1 MHGRRV
7 LRLALS
13 LFALPAA
20 VLIAGC
26 GGAGGGAG
34 APAAGGS
41 GGADPPINVY
51 PIPGAQVASPQT
63 QITFRGLPIRQVG
76 QIVVTGSRSGTH
88 AGRFY
93 ADSDGHGGSFF
104 PDKPFTAGE
113 EVTVK
118 THLNILGV
126 KHGTFH
132 FEVAK
137 PAGAIPDD
145 PQPPAQ
151 RQPGDVLQFRS
162 RPDLTPV
169 AIELTRESNDTAP
182 GDIFLAPQVGPLESG
197 PMILSSDGELLFF
210 QPVRAPDFAANFQAQ
225 RYRGKPVLTWWEG
238 YTGAGVGVGED
249 VIENS
254 AYVPIALVKAGNG
267 LSADLHEFTI
277 TPDNTA
283 LITAY
288 YPVYWNASSVHGPT
302 NEIVLDSVV
311 QEIDIATGLVL
322 FQWDSLDHVPL
333 NDTYEALPTNAGN
346 PFDYFHV
353 NSVETDGPDKLLI
366 SARNT
371 WAAYEVA
378 KDNGDVLWT
387 LGGKKSTFAMGSG
400 TSFAFQHDVDAP
412 GLSDPVVT
420 LFDDGAGPPQVH
432 TQSRAITLR
441 LNFADKSA
449 TLLGQYVHDPPLLSS
464 FEGNVQSLSNGDKFV
479 GWGQQAYF
487 SEFNAKG
494 QMIFDARFVDGND
507 SYRAYRELWEGTPQR
522 PPAVIASTSGSLTT
536 VYMSWNGATTV
547 SYWRVLAGSS
557 PTSLQAITTEP
568 KQGFETE
575 VQIASQAYVA
585 VQALDA
591 RGRTLGTSATV
602 PAPAGSP
609 QPASGTA

>member
-13 LFALPAA
+13 LIALPAA
-20 VLIAGC
+20 MLIAGC
-26 GGAGGGAG
+26 GGGSPGGS
-34 APAAGGS
+34 GGS

-63 QITFRGLPIRQVG
+63 QITFRGLPIKQVG
-76 QIVVTGSRSGTH
+76 QILVTGSRSGTH

-104 PDKPFTAGE
+104 PDEAFTPGE

-118 THLNILGV
+118 THLNVLGV
-126 KHGTFH
+126 NHGTFH

-137 PAGAIPDD
+137 PAGPIPDD
-145 PQPPAQ
+145 PTPPAP

-169 AIELTRESNDTAP
+169 AVELTRESADTAP

-210 QPVRAPDFAANFQAQ
+210 QPVRAPDFAADFQAQ

-277 TPDNTA
+277 TPENTA

-288 YPVYWNASSVHGPT
+288 YPVYWNASSVHGST

-333 NDTYEALPTNAGN
+333 TDSYEALPKNTGN
-346 PFDYFHV
+346 PFDYFHL
-353 NSVETDGPDKLLI
+353 NSVETDGPDKLLV

-371 WAAYEVA
+371 WAAYEIA

-432 TQSRAITLR
+432 DQSRAITLG
-441 LNFADKSA
+441 LDFADKRA

-464 FEGNVQSLSNGDKFV
+464 FEGSVQSLSNGDKFV

-494 QMIFDARFVDGND
+494 QMIFDGRFVDGND

-522 PPAVIASTSGSLTT
+522 PPAVTASTSGSLTT
-536 VYMSWNGATTV
+536 IYMSWNGATTV
-547 SYWRVLAGSS
+547 SYWRILGGSS
-557 PTSLQAITTEP
+557 PNSLQTITTEP

-575 VQIASQAYVA
+575 VQIAPEAYVA

-591 RGRTLGTSATV
+591 RGRTLGASATV